1 MEQEDKL
8 PFQGLPIVLMFIQD
22 SFIEEKDVL
31 KLREEGQSLA
41 DSLQCPFMDVCLD
54 QISEEQLVSDALRQ
68 LIQSIHHRAGF
79 LNIYQSVIEYVEP
92 DIRYVITLY
101 VHNFISNNFRIIMC
115 MFCGDPFSVENVLAP
130 LLSHQCCFLS
140 GDRNITLETFLGD
153 SKRKV
158 EVIVS
163 SFHGAN
169 VFRDELVHGF
179 ILVYSTKRK
188 ASLAT
193 LK

>member
-1 MEQEDKL
+1 
-8 PFQGLPIVLMFIQD
+8 
-22 SFIEEKDVL
+22 
-31 KLREEGQSLA
+31 
-41 DSLQCPFMDVCLD
+41 MDICLD
-54 QISEEQLVSDALRQ
+54 QISDEQLVSDALHQ

-79 LNIYQSVIEYVEP
+79 LNIYQSVIDCIEP
-92 DIRYVITLY
+92 DI
-101 VHNFISNNFRIIMC
+101 RIIMC

-140 GDRNITLETFLGD
+140 AERSIILETFLGD

-158 EVIVS
+158 EVIIS

-169 VFRDELVHGF
+169 AFRDELVHGF

-193 LK
+193 LKYVYMESRYQ